1 MFKWFRNASLITGII
16 VIGFVVFFVNP
27 FRIGTFER
35 DGGGPLGLKLGLD
48 LQGGSYLIYQA
59 SIEDP
64 NNDQMQGA
72 INIIERR
79 VNSYGVSEPVVQ
91 QFGDNRIIL
100 QLPGVENI
108 EEAKDLIGATALL
121 EYKETECLA
130 LANDPGCV
138 LSFKDKEI
146 GLTGEYMTS
155 AFTDT
160 IPATGEPIVSV
171 IFNSDGAKLL
181 ADLTKNISQDETK
194 RIAIFLD
201 DLLIMAAQAQEVIL
215 GGRGYISGGFN
226 YDDARTLAIQLES
239 GRLPIPLELIQES
252 DVDASLGSDSL
263 RSSFYAGII
272 GLALVLVFMI
282 MYYRMVGVLAAV
294 SLLIYAV
301 LTLAIFKLIPVVIN
315 LSGIAGFV
323 LSIGMAVD
331 ANILI
336 FERIKEE
343 LRIGRSLSS
352 AIDVGF
358 NRAWTSIRDSNVST
372 FIICLILYWFGSRMG
387 TSIVM
392 GFSLTLFIGV
402 AASMFTA
409 LWVTRNTLQLIIL
422 TFIGRYRILFTP
434 ESLSKV
440 DPNLGGGK

>member
-1 MFKWFRNASLITGII
+1 
-16 VIGFVVFFVNP
+16 
-27 FRIGTFER
+27 
-35 DGGGPLGLKLGLD
+35 
-48 LQGGSYLIYQA
+48 
-59 SIEDP
+59 
-64 NNDQMQGA
+64 
-72 INIIERR
+72 
-79 VNSYGVSEPVVQ
+79 
-91 QFGDNRIIL
+91 
-100 QLPGVENI
+100 
-108 EEAKDLIGATALL
+108 
-121 EYKETECLA
+121 
-130 LANDPGCV
+130 
-138 LSFKDKEI
+138 
-146 GLTGEYMTS
+146 MTS